1 MATFDTPEPISARIA
16 VTTGEVLISAGKR
29 LDTVVEVRP
38 SNPAKTADVRAAEQ
52 AKVDYSRG
60 KLVVKGPSLRGSS
73 GLPPHGGSID
83 VTIEVPAGSTVRG
96 SVAWGALR
104 SQGVLGECR
113 LEVAEGD
120 LHLDRTGPVHLSTS
134 SGEITVTH
142 VEGDAKIGTGSGAIH
157 VDEIDGTATVSND
170 MGEVRIGEITGSLRL
185 TGMHADF
192 RVDRPHDSVE
202 VKTVHGAVRIG
213 EVTRGSVEITAAS
226 AQIDVGICA
235 GTAAKLDL
243 STVSGSVHNQ
253 LPGVDGPSHSDRIVE
268 VRARTL
274 DGDIVIRRAP

>member
-16 VTTGEVLISAGKR
+16 VTTGEVLITAGKR

-38 SNPAKTADVRAAEQ
+38 SNPSKAADVRAAEQ
-52 AKVDYSRG
+52 VKVDCSRG

-83 VTIEVPAGSTVRG
+83 VTIEVPTGSTVRG

-120 LHLDRTGPVHLSTS
+120 LRLDRTGPVHLSTS
-134 SGEITVTH
+134 RGEITVAR
-142 VEGDAKIGTGSGAIH
+142 VEGDAKIGNGSGAIH
-157 VDEIDGTATVSND
+157 VDEIDGSATISND
-170 MGEVRIGEITGSLRL
+170 MGEVRIGEISGSLRL
-185 TGMHADF
+185 TGMHNDF
-192 RVDRPHDSVE
+192 RVDRPHAGVE
-202 VKTVHGAVRIG
+202 VKTVHGAVRVA

-226 AQIDVGICA
+226 AHIDVGICA
-235 GTAAKLDL
+235 GTAAKLDVN
-243 STVSGSVHNQ
+243 TVSGSVHNQ
-253 LPGVDGPSHSDRIVE
+253 LQGVDGPAHGDQLVK

-274 DGDIVIRRAP
+274 DGDIVIRRAS